1 MIPVPVLEANPELPV
16 QRIHVF
22 PRSGNVWLNGGLVY
36 NGVEID
42 EDGMVKVRLDLKE
55 VDDAV
60 MRMVRSHPS
69 GRAIVYIFN
78 ARADSRPR
86 RYEFTSEGARRVTA

>member
-1 MIPVPVLEANPELPV
+1 MIPVPVLKVNPELPV

-22 PRSGNVWLNGGLVY
+22 PRSGNVWLNGGLIY

-69 GRAIVYIFN
+69 GRAIVYIFS
-78 ARADSRPR
+78 ARDDKPR